1 MAANPNTPFGLQPIQ
16 RLGTAEFRNSL
27 SLYFVPA
34 AKTNAIYVGD
44 PVLKVAASADANG
57 VDGVDLAA
65 ATGNITGVVVGFY
78 GVCASGAA
86 NPSFFGL
93 SATPGP
99 AYRPATTSQDYYVL
113 VSDDPSQL
121 YMVQSNDS
129 GGAPAA
135 TVVGK
140 NANLVVGTGSAYTG
154 WSGWMLAANSVATTN
169 TLQVN
174 IVGFLREADNVPGQ
188 ANAKLLV
195 RLNTS
200 TEVNG
205 ATGI

>member
-1 MAANPNTPFGLQPIQ
+1 MANPNTPYGLQLVQ
-16 RLGTAEFRNSL
+16 RLGTAEFRNSI
-27 SLYFVPA
+27 SLYYAPA
-34 AKTNAIYVGD
+34 SQSNALYVGD
-44 PVLKVAASADANG
+44 PVLKQAASADSNG

-65 ATGNITGVVVGFY
+65 ATGNITGVIVGFY

-99 AYRPATTSQDYYVL
+99 AYRPASTSLDYYVL
-113 VSDDPSQL
+113 VCDDPQAL
-121 YMVQSNDS
+121 YSVQSNDS

-140 NANLVVGTGSAYTG
+140 NANLASGTGSAYTG
-154 WSGWMLAANSVATTN
+154 LSGWKLAANSINTTN

-174 IVGFLREADNVPGQ
+174 IVGFLRQPDNVPGQ
-188 ANAKLLV
+188 TNAKLLV